1 MNSFIQSLYTEIIYR
16 YKWFF
21 SFSFSSIEHLMAIEQ
36 YLPVAIGFPSL
47 IPPILA
53 MVLALTTKEVVS
65 SLLMGCIAASVIYAI
80 AAYNGMI
87 EGVTKANPVDVLFTV
102 MGTKISSNVYIC
114 LFLLLMGGLINL
126 ISLSGGSKAYG
137 VMAQRT
143 IKGKRPALVSTAFL
157 GCVMFLDDYF
167 NAITTGTVMR
177 TVADVNKVSKPKLA
191 YIVHT
196 VATNMCITI
205 PLTSWAAAIVSQI
218 AESEVE
224 NSFVVFLHTVPFN
237 IYSILSF
244 LMIILNIITD
254 FDYGKM
260 KFYEDNAKLGLSGT
274 DGSMDSAAVVENVAH
289 SEKGT
294 VYDLLVPII
303 VLIVLAIYFMFYLGG
318 YFEGGK
324 SVNEALG
331 DTSAPKSLLYAVFFA
346 LIVSL
351 LMYVPRKIIGFRDW
365 MDALKEGMKTMI
377 PTLLILVLAWTISG
391 TSGDLLQTG
400 AYVGELVERSRI
412 PPQLIP
418 AVVFLV
424 GMGLSFSMG
433 TAWGTFGVLI
443 PIVVKICSG
452 SNAKYLE
459 PALASCLC
467 GSVFGDNTSPISDTT
482 ILASSS
488 TQCSF
493 LVHVSTQLPYAT
505 TVAAVSVI
513 GYIVA
518 GYSGGNVAVTL
529 IVSILLLLA
538 VLTVIYLTQKNRSVV
553 PASLDIELSEI
564 KKEGNEEVKV
574 EVSEKT
580 EEKENG
586 NDVDLYGSST
596 VSPIHEAIQS
606 SPSVPE

>member
-1 MNSFIQSLYTEIIYR
+1 
-16 YKWFF
+16 
-21 SFSFSSIEHLMAIEQ
+21 MASDS
-36 YLPVAIGFPSL
+36 YPPVAIGFPSL

-65 SLLMGCIAASVIYAI
+65 SLLVGCIAASIIYAI

-87 EGVTKANPVDVLFTV
+87 EGLTKANPIDVLFTV
-102 MGTKISSNVYIC
+102 MGEKISSNVYIC

-143 IKGKRPALVSTAFL
+143 IKGKRPALFSTLFL

-177 TVADVNKVSKPKLA
+177 TVSDVNQVSKPKLA

-196 VATNMCITI
+196 IATNMCITI

-218 AESEVE
+218 ADSGIE
-224 NSFVVFLHTVPFN
+224 NSFVVFLRTVPFN

-244 LMIILNIITD
+244 VMIILNIVTD

-260 KFYEDNAKLGLSGT
+260 KFYEDNAKLGLSDT
-274 DGSMDSAAVVENVAH
+274 DGSTDSAAVVENVPH
-289 SEKGT
+289 SDKGT
-294 VYDLLVPII
+294 VYDLLIPII

-318 YFEGGK
+318 FFEGGK
-324 SVNEALG
+324 SVNDALG
-331 DTSAPKSLLYAVFFA
+331 DTSAPKALLYAVFFA
-346 LIVSL
+346 LLVSL

-377 PTLLILVLAWTISG
+377 PTLVILVLAWTISG

-400 AYVGELVERSRI
+400 AYVGDLVERSPI
-412 PPQLIP
+412 PSQLIP

-452 SNAKYLE
+452 DNVKYLE
-459 PALASCLC
+459 SSLASCLC

-493 LVHVSTQLPYAT
+493 LVHVSTQLPYAV
-505 TVAAVSVI
+505 TVAAVSVV

-529 IVSILLLLA
+529 ITSIVLLLA
-538 VLTVIYLTQKNRSVV
+538 VLGVIYMTQKNHSVA

-564 KKEGNEEVKV
+564 KKEGNEDMVV
-574 EVSEKT
+574 EVVETDEKK
-580 EEKENG
+580 EEKENR
-586 NDVDLYGSST
+586 NDVDLYIDSA
-596 VSPIHEAIQS
+596 VSPSHEAA
-606 SPSVPE
+606 PSEPTITLEDLTN